1 MSAVTK
7 TTEELI
13 TEALLETP
21 AIKEKVNE
29 NELNSLRNVSVG
41 ELSLSENP
49 YLRTL
54 SILVTGITDGKS
66 DKSIYDQICISLRS
80 LARQA
85 CN

>member
-21 AIKEKVNE
+21 EIKEKVNE

-66 DKSIYDQICISLRS
+66 DKAIYDQICISLRS

>member
-54 SILVTGITDGKS
+54 SIFRPNAQ
-66 DKSIYDQICISLRS
+66 Y
-80 LARQA
+80 
-85 CN
+85 

>member
-1 MSAVTK
+1 MSTVAK

-29 NELNSLRNVSVG
+29 RELNSLRNVSVG
-41 ELSLSENP
+41 ELTLSENP

-54 SILVTGITDGKS
+54 SILITGITD
-66 DKSIYDQICISLRS
+66 
-80 LARQA
+80 
-85 CN
+85 

>member
-41 ELSLSENP
+41 ELSLSEQDG
-49 YLRTL
+49 RT
-54 SILVTGITDGKS
+54 
-66 DKSIYDQICISLRS
+66 R
-80 LARQA
+80 
-85 CN
+85 N

>member
-1 MSAVTK
+1 MSVVAK

-29 NELNSLRNVSVG
+29 SELNSLRNVSVG
-41 ELSLSENP
+41 ELTLSENP

-54 SILVTGITDGKS
+54 SILVTGITDGKN
-66 DKSIYDQICISLRS
+66 DKAIYDQICISLRS